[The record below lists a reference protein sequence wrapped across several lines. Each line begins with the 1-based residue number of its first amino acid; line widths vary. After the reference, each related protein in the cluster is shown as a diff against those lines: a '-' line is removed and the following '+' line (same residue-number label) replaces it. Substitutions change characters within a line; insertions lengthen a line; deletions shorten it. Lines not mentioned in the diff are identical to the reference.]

1 MAQSS
6 GFFNALQA
14 GGVYDRLYNADD
26 YSSNMG
32 AIISTGVRRSGNND
46 LRVTANGLQITVA
59 AGRAWIE
66 GRWYYNDSALELTTV
81 TPPTGTLS
89 RADGVYLQLNSN
101 VNGRT
106 ITLVY
111 KTGQQSA
118 SPAAPACTR
127 TGGIYEIMLA
137 SVAVAPGATA
147 VTVTDTRPNASV
159 CGWVTSPVGYDDY
172 WQNLDAEFNEWFTA
186 TKDTVASVTLFKQY
200 FWNYTMPQAAT
211 QVSFNIPQY
220 DPSGTD
226 ILNVYTNGL
235 LEIPGVDYRV
245 NVQGDGVTSL
255 IFTEQKQAG
264 TEIVI
269 LCYKS
274 IDGTGLGSVS
284 GEITALQ
291 NQVAA
296 LGNMNEFYYFC
307 NGSTDNV
314 QISTLVQ
321 NFLNGSASD
330 GRKIKIHICGT
341 FGVTAAVT
349 GAGSTADP
357 FRWFNFA
364 ATATTN
370 RRVALD
376 FCNCSPV
383 DIQPQSGTFNNI
395 FYGDGFTIEGL
406 TLTAGAASYSSLHI
420 IGVVGGSKYA
430 FRDCNISITGAWSGG
445 TMYWADMGDYSD
457 SKIVVINY
465 LNSAA
470 VFSLTES
477 ADFVRIVG
485 GYYSA
490 YTGSSSGY
498 AAGIYTAPNL
508 AGAAVVATGAAFP
521 RAAKESLSQTNA
533 ARINSGYITAV
544 GLVTPLPITTTSSAT
559 ANIYG
564 TITLDKD

>member
-32 AIISTGVRRSGNND
+32 AIISNGVRRSGDND
-46 LRVTANGLQITVA
+46 LRVTASGLQIMVA

-66 GRWYYNDSALELTTV
+66 GRWFYNDSALTLTTV
-81 TPPTGTLS
+81 NPPTGTLS
-89 RADGVYLQLNSN
+89 RMDGVYLQLNSN

-127 TGGIYEIMLA
+127 TGGIYEIQLA
-137 SVAVAPGATA
+137 SVLVASGATA
-147 VTVTDTRPNASV
+147 VTITDTRANTAV

-172 WQNLDAEFNEWFTA
+172 WENLDAEFNEWFRDV
-186 TKDTVASVTLFKQY
+186 KDTVASVTLFKQY
-200 FWNYTMPQAAT
+200 LWSYTLPQAAT

-235 LEIPGVDYRV
+235 LEIPSTDYRV
-245 NVQGDGVTSL
+245 QVQDNNVTSL
-255 IFTEQKQAG
+255 IFTQQKQAG

-296 LGNMNEFYYFC
+296 LGDIDEYYYFC

-321 NFLNGSASD
+321 NFLNGSTSD
-330 GRKIKIHICGT
+330 NRKMKLHICGT
-341 FGVTAAVT
+341 FGATAAVT
-349 GAGSTADP
+349 GAGLPADP
-357 FRWFNFA
+357 YRWFNFA
-364 ATATTN
+364 ATETTN
-370 RRVALD
+370 RRVTLD
-376 FCNCSPV
+376 FYNSSPV
-383 DIQPQSGTFNNI
+383 NIQPQSGSFNNV

-420 IGVVGGSKYA
+420 IGAVGGSKYA
-430 FRDCNISITGAWSGG
+430 FRDCNISMTGAWSGG
-445 TMYWADMGDYSD
+445 TMYWADMGDYED
-457 SKIVVINY
+457 SKITVINY

-485 GYYSA
+485 GYYYA

-498 AAGIYTAPNL
+498 AAGIYTAPNI
-508 AGAAVVATGAAFP
+508 ADAAVVATCAAFP

-544 GLVTPLPITTTSSAT
+544 GLVTPLPITTASSVT

-564 TITLDKD
+564 TITINKE